1 MLFRSDLLQKSHQ
14 ESESQAIFAD
24 VDWRV
29 SDSLTI
35 NFGGRYTKDDKETLQ
50 TGMVNASNDESWSEF
65 TPRAGMRYQFN
76 DNLMAFVTYSSG
88 YRSGGF
94 NGRVNSVEEATQPYD
109 PETVDNI
116 EFGIKSE
123 WMDNRLRFN
132 ASYFVMDY
140 QDKQEELQLPSD
152 TGTGQ
157 KTVVTNASEATI
169 QGLELELQALIGEGL
184 SLRANVGWLDTEYDN
199 FQYTDAVS
207 LETVDLSYLEFRR
220 APDMTATL
228 DATYEWDTAMGR
240 AWVRGAYHY
249 LGEHWVNVTNAPELE
264 NAAQNLLD
272 ASINFEMN
280 NWRFAVFGR
289 NLSDEDGYTHGYD
302 VAGLWSYAAVRAPR
316 TFGVEAIYE
325 FGD

>member
-1 MLFRSDLLQKSHQ
+1 
-14 ESESQAIFAD
+14 
-24 VDWRV
+24 
-29 SDSLTI
+29 
-35 NFGGRYTKDDKETLQ
+35 
-50 TGMVNASNDESWSEF
+50 
-65 TPRAGMRYQFN
+65 
-76 DNLMAFVTYSSG
+76 
-88 YRSGGF
+88 
-94 NGRVNSVEEATQPYD
+94 VEEATQPYD

-116 EFGIKSE
+116 EVGIKSE
-123 WMDNRLRFN
+123 WMDSRLRFN
-132 ASYFVMDY
+132 ASYFVMNY
-140 QDKQEELQLPSD
+140 EDKQEELQLPSD

-184 SLRANVGWLDTEYDN
+184 SLRANLGWLDTEYDN

-228 DATYEWDTAMGR
+228 DATYEWDTAYGR

-249 LGEHWVNVTNAPELE
+249 LGDHWVNVTNSPELE
-264 NAAQNLLD
+264 NDAQSLID
-272 ASINFEMN
+272 ASVNFEMN
-280 NWRFAVFGR
+280 NWRFALFGR

-316 TFGVEAIYE
+316 TFGIEAIYE